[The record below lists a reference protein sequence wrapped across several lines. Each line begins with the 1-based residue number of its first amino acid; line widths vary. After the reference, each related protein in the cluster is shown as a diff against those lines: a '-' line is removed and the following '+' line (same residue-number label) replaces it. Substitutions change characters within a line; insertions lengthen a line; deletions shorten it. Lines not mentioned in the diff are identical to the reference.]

1 MTKPKLLRVPVKCH
15 SKDMIFGTIKQLDNI
30 QNLVVLLED
39 EEGVCLMIEDGT
51 TLERINWMLDRAKII
66 VHND

>member
-1 MTKPKLLRVPVKCH
+1 MTKPKLLRVPVRCQ

-39 EEGVCLMIEDGT
+39 EEGVWLMIEHGT
-51 TLERINWMLDRAKII
+51 TLERINWMLDRAKSII
-66 VHND
+66 HND

>member
-1 MTKPKLLRVPVKCH
+1 MIKPKLLRVPVRCQ

-39 EEGVCLMIEDGT
+39 EEGVWLMIEHGI
-51 TLERINWMLDRAKII
+51 TLERINWMLDRAKSII
-66 VHND
+66 HDD